1 MRNMDIAM
9 INKQEMDWAIEM
21 LFQLENG
28 NIDRPLWHYAEC
40 RKIVERMKLIIEKDE
55 VGQK

>member
-1 MRNMDIAM
+1 M

-21 LFQLENG
+21 LSQLENG
-28 NIDRPLWHYAEC
+28 NIDRPLWHYSEC